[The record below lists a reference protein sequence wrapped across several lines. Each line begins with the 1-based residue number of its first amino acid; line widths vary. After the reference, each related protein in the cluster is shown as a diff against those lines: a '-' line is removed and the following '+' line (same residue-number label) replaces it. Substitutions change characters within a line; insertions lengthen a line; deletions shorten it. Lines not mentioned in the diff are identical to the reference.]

1 MTPLFVDSSSWS
13 LLFRRDGGTRHPT
26 AARLERAIRGG
37 EDIVATGLVLQE
49 VLQGFPR
56 PATVRS
62 IVERFTSVEL
72 LVPTR
77 HDHLHAAEIRNRC
90 RRSGV
95 QLGTVDALL
104 AALCIDR
111 GYLML
116 TADEDFHRA
125 AGHVPL
131 LCWQPAA

>member
-1 MTPLFVDSSSWS
+1 MVPLFPDTSAWS
-13 LLFRRDGGTRHPT
+13 LLLRRDGLPRHP
-26 AARLERAIRGG
+26 AALRLETALATG
-37 EDIVATGLVLQE
+37 EDVAGTGLVLQE

-62 IVERFTSVEL
+62 IVERFVGVEL
-72 LVPTR
+72 VVPTR
-77 HDHLHAAEIRNRC
+77 DDHLHAAEVRNRC
-90 RRSGV
+90 RRHGV